1 MGFDIAIAELTA
13 ALKENIAVMKE
24 NTAAH
29 TRLTAVAVAA
39 QKDKPAPSDANLKPK
54 SAPKVDGAVDAEA
67 IRAAAREH
75 LSGGDEE
82 ERAAKN
88 LNLGSASEHLGIGM
102 IAELENVQDRAKAA
116 AGIAYWTAGLQV
128 LFEDLEEKV
137 LSQLEATS
145 GVSEEEDDLIG

>member
-1 MGFDIAIAELTA
+1 MSFDIAMAELTA

-39 QKDKPAPSDANLKPK
+39 QKDKPAPSEANLKPK

-75 LSGGDEE
+75 LFGGAEE
-82 ERAAKN
+82 ERAAKKTY
-88 LNLGSASEHLGIGM
+88 LGSASKHLGVGM
-102 IAELENVQDRAKAA
+102 LAELENVQDRAQA
-116 AGIAYWTAGLQV
+116 AGDIAYWTAGLQV
-128 LFEDLEEKV
+128 IFEDLEGMV
-137 LSQLEATS
+137 LSQLDATS
-145 GVSEEEDDLIG
+145 GASEEEDDLLG